1 MLFSMF
7 PTMAIEIDGEIIRY
21 PDIFRR
27 VAKNRYLEDS
37 TYLDTYTILDGER
50 PEHVAYK
57 IYDNAMYHWII
68 LIANNIL
75 DIHHDWPYSSHEL
88 INLCKDKYGENGL
101 YQVHH
106 YAYADDIS
114 ISVDYDATAV
124 QAGEIVA
131 ITNYDYEA
139 RLNDEKSEIIIL
151 KPEYI
156 SEFIGQFKS
165 LIRK

>member
-1 MLFSMF
+1 M
-7 PTMAIEIDGEIIRY
+7 PW
-21 PDIFRR
+21 PDC
-27 VAKNRYLEDS
+27 NLTS
-37 TYLDTYTILDGER
+37 LR
-50 PEHVAYK
+50 PSGV
-57 IYDNAMYHWII
+57 ISLNS
-68 LIANNIL
+68 
-75 DIHHDWPYSSHEL
+75 PPSYSSHEL

-131 ITNYDYEA
+131 ITNYDYEV
-139 RLNDEKSEIIIL
+139 RLNDEKSEIVIL